1 MTGIVKSVG
10 KYALLAGS
18 ALALSL
24 SAATAASLA
33 DAGMDK
39 RVADLE
45 REIKLLKNQMKSA
58 MSGQS
63 DKAIQSGNSRVKV
76 TIYGQV
82 NRAFRVAS
90 GGDNQ
95 YQSVDNDGSSSRLG
109 FLASGA
115 IDASTKISA
124 RTEVEWQDNRRSA
137 TNDGSEGNVRLR
149 SRHVDLWIDNKDVGQ
164 LWMGHGSIAGDAA
177 DLFSMSGTSHIFSF
191 GGPSGNDGIPAF
203 DADGDVITTGTGD
216 DEKNVGR
223 AWVFGSFFGARENRI
238 MYVTPNLMGAR
249 LRLSMGE
256 NKSVSAGLRYAG
268 APGGQKEVS
277 MLLAAGYRSDPN
289 EHSDTAERSTAWGIS
304 GGVKHN
310 ASGISLSGSYGT
322 SKTRGSDLKPN
333 KWAAELGWT
342 GKMNDM
348 GATSATVGYG
358 IYDDDDLKEAKYY
371 YVAVNQKIDA
381 AAADIYAGVSHDTG
395 TVKHTETGR
404 DDTTCDA
411 NTSANATC
419 AVKRKDVLIFLAGA
433 RIKF

>member
-24 SAATAASLA
+24 SAATAASMT

-90 GGDNQ
+90 GGDTQ
-95 YQSVDNDGSSSRLG
+95 YQSVDNDGSSSRMG

-115 IDASTKISA
+115 INASTKISA

-164 LWMGHGSIAGDAA
+164 LWMGQGSIAGDAA
-177 DLFSMSGTSHIFSF
+177 DLFSMSGTSHVFSF
-191 GGPSGNDGIPAF
+191 GGPSGNDGIPAI
-203 DADGDVITTGTGD
+203 DDDGNVIKDG
-216 DEKNVGR
+216 ENNVGR

-249 LRLSMGE
+249 LRLSLGE

-289 EHSDTAERSTAWGIS
+289 EHSATAERSTAWGVS

-310 ASGISLSGSYGT
+310 ASGVSLSGSYGT
-322 SKTRGSDLKPN
+322 NKASGSDVKPN

-348 GATSATVGYG
+348 GATSATIGYG
-358 IYDDDDLKEAKYY
+358 VYDDDDLKEAKYY
-371 YVAVNQKIDA
+371 YLAVNQKIDA
-381 AAADIYAGVSHDTG
+381 AAADVYAGVSQDTG
-395 TVKHTETGR
+395 TVKHTEADGT
-404 DDTTCDA
+404 DKTCGD
-411 NTSANATC
+411 NATTESC
-419 AVKRKDVLIFLAGA
+419 AVKRKSVLIYLAGV

>member
-24 SAATAASLA
+24 SAATAASMT

-90 GGDNQ
+90 GDESE

-115 IDASTKISA
+115 INASTKISA

-137 TNDGSEGNVRLR
+137 TNRTAEGNVRLR

-191 GGPSGNDGIPAF
+191 GGPSGNDG
-203 DADGDVITTGTGD
+203 VQTVD
-216 DEKNVGR
+216 DLGNTVSR

-249 LRLSMGE
+249 LRLSLGE

-289 EHSDTAERSTAWGIS
+289 EHSDTAERVTAWGVS
-304 GGVKHN
+304 GGIKHN
-310 ASGISLSGSYGT
+310 ASGVSLSGSYGT
-322 SKTRGSDLKPN
+322 NKARGSDVKPS
-333 KWAAELGWT
+333 KWVAELGWT

-348 GATSATVGYG
+348 GATSATIGYG
-358 IYDDDDLKEAKYY
+358 NYDDGNLGSAKYY
-371 YVAVNQKIDA
+371 YLAVNQKIDA
-381 AAADIYAGVSHDTG
+381 AAADVYAGVSQDTG
-395 TVKHTETGR
+395 TVSHTEGAADSTDCG
-404 DDTTCDA
+404 TA
-411 NTSANATC
+411 NNAVDSC
-419 AVKRKDVLIFLAGA
+419 EVKRKSVLIYLAGV